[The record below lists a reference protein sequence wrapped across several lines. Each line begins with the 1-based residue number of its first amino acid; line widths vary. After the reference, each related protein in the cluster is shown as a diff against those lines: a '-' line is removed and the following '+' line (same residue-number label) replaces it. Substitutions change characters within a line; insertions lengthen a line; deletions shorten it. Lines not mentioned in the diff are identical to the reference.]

1 MDNTIEIGGT
11 TYVLKMFP
19 TMTGLGLISKLEKSG
34 FTDEVILEVIT
45 KGAGIGSVNIDR
57 KKFDEHFRGKYK
69 ELMELF
75 AAVLKF
81 NNLFPEAEDG
91 EEGNEEGSGE

>member
-1 MDNTIEIGGT
+1 MENTKEIGGT

-19 TMTGLGLISKLEKSG
+19 TMTGLGMISKLEKNG

-45 KGAGIGSVNIDR
+45 KGASIGSLSIDR
-57 KKFDEHFRGKYK
+57 KKFDQHFQGKYK

-75 AAVLKF
+75 AAVLKY
-81 NNLFPEAEDG
+81 NNLFPEDEG
-91 EEGNEEGSGE
+91 EEGNEEGSEE